1 MPSVLDRRFF
11 ISIQMLAEPMLKGSL
26 KRENA
31 MSAQYIHV
39 SVAWPYA
46 NGDLHIGHLAGAYLP
61 ADIFARY
68 HRLRGNHVLMVSG
81 SDSHGTP
88 ITVEADKRGT
98 TPLAV
103 FEHYHERFLQTQRKI
118 GVSYD
123 LFTHTDTENHHQVAQ
138 DIFTRLLERGH
149 LYKEKQTLLYSESE
163 KRFLPD
169 RYVEGTCYICKY
181 PYARGDQCENCGN
194 LMDAIQLI
202 DPHSRNNPDDKLIPR
217 ESEHYFLDLG
227 RFTEQILAYLAQHA
241 HHWRPNVSTFS
252 QNFVKDG
259 LRGRPITRDI
269 DWGVPVPLE
278 GWEDKRLYVWFD
290 AVMGYFTA
298 SIEWAKNIGAP
309 DEWKKW
315 WYNPEARIYNFIGKD
330 NIPFHTIIWQ
340 AELLGIDG
348 IYNEDDPVYGDIPLQ
363 LPYDVPANEFMNIEG
378 QQFST
383 SRNWAVWLP
392 DLLERYQADALR
404 FYVARS
410 FPERQDSD
418 FSWEGFLARVNNELL
433 AAWGNLVNR
442 VLGFAYKRFDGA
454 VPAYDELTAADRD
467 IIAATE
473 AGFDSVGALLEQVR
487 LKEAL
492 EETLRLARDVN
503 AWLNER
509 EPWKVIKADRAD
521 AARSVYAALRCIDN
535 LKILFA
541 PFTPFSSQ
549 QVHEMLG
556 YEGQLFGDLSIE
568 NYSEENRDHLAL
580 VYDGGKAIGEWR
592 TSDLRA
598 GQTLR
603 APSPL
608 FVKLDP
614 EIVEQER
621 GNLGKER
628 VEGEIV

>member
-1 MPSVLDRRFF
+1 
-11 ISIQMLAEPMLKGSL
+11 
-26 KRENA
+26 
-31 MSAQYIHV
+31 MSAEYIHV

-46 NGDLHIGHLAGAYLP
+46 NGDLHIGHLAGCYLP

-88 ITVEADKRGT
+88 ITVEADKRGVS
-98 TPLAV
+98 AQEV
-103 FEHYHERFLQTQRKI
+103 FEHYHERFLKTQRKI

-123 LFTHTDTENHHQVAQ
+123 LFTHTDTENHHRVAQ
-138 DIFTRLLERGH
+138 DIFTRLLQRGY

-163 KRFLPD
+163 RRFLPD
-169 RYVEGTCYICKY
+169 RYVEGTCYICRY
-181 PYARGDQCENCGN
+181 PHARGDQCENCGN
-194 LMDAIQLI
+194 LMDAVQLI
-202 DPHSRNNPDDKLIPR
+202 DPHSRSNPDDKLVKR

-227 RFTEQILAYLAQHA
+227 KFADPIAEYLDAHE
-241 HHWRPNVSTFS
+241 HHWRPNVSRFS
-252 QNFVKDG
+252 QNFVKEG

-269 DWGVPVPLE
+269 DWGVRVPLP
-278 GWEDKRLYVWFD
+278 GWKDKRLYVWFD

-298 SIEWAKNIGAP
+298 SIEWARNIGQP
-309 DEWKKW
+309 DAWKQW
-315 WYNPEARIYNFIGKD
+315 WYNPDAKIYNFIGKD

-348 IYNEDDPVYGDIPLQ
+348 IYNEDSDTPLQ

-392 DLLERYQADALR
+392 DLLERYQADAVR
-404 FYVARS
+404 FYVARTM
-410 FPERQDSD
+410 PERQDSD
-418 FSWEGFLARVNNELL
+418 FSWDGFLARVNNELL

-442 VLGFAYKRFDGA
+442 MLGFAWKRFDGV
-454 VPAYDELTAADRD
+454 VPTIDHLTPEDEA
-467 IIAATE
+467 IIARCE
-473 AGFDSVGALLEQVR
+473 AGYDSVGAHIEAVR

-492 EETLRLARDVN
+492 EETLGLARAVN
-503 AWLNER
+503 GWLNER
-509 EPWKVIKADRAD
+509 EPWKVIKRDRAD

-535 LKILFA
+535 LKMLFA

-556 YEGQLFGDLSIE
+556 YEGRLFGEQRIE
-568 NYSEENRDHLAL
+568 RYEEEARGHLGL
-580 VYDGGKAIGEWR
+580 VYDGSGAIGEWKA
-592 TSDLRA
+592 SELKSGQKLRK
-598 GQTLR
+598 
-603 APSPL
+603 PSPL
-608 FVKLDP
+608 FTKLDP

-621 GNLGKER
+621 QYLGQER
-628 VEGEIV
+628 VEGEIA

>member
-1 MPSVLDRRFF
+1 
-11 ISIQMLAEPMLKGSL
+11 MLNGSL
-26 KRENA
+26 RKRGNQ

-98 TPLAV
+98 TPLAI
-103 FEHYHERFLQTQRKI
+103 FEHYHERFLRTQRKVGI
-118 GVSYD
+118 SYD

-138 DIFTRLLERGH
+138 DIFTTLLERGY

-169 RYVEGTCYICKY
+169 RYVEGACYLCGY
-181 PYARGDQCENCGN
+181 DGARGDQCEKCGN
-194 LMDAIQLI
+194 LMDAIKLI
-202 DPHSRNNPDDKLIPR
+202 EPHSRNNPDDKLVPR

-227 RFTEQILAYLAQHA
+227 SFSDQILAYLAAHA

-252 QNFVKDG
+252 RNYVEDG
-259 LRGRPITRDI
+259 LHGRPITRDI
-269 DWGVPVPLE
+269 EWGIRVPLA

-298 SIEWAKNIGAP
+298 SIEWAKNIGKP
-309 DEWKKW
+309 EEWKKW
-315 WYNPEARIYNFIGKD
+315 WYNPDARIYNFIGKD

-340 AELLGIDG
+340 AELFGIDG
-348 IYNEDDPVYGDIPLQ
+348 IYNEDDPVYGDTPLQ
-363 LPYDVPANEFMNIEG
+363 LPYDVPANEFMNIES
-378 QQFST
+378 QKFST

-418 FSWEGFLARVNNELL
+418 FSWSGFLVRVNNELL

-442 VLGFAYKRFDGA
+442 MLGFAYKRFDGA
-454 VPAYDELTAADRD
+454 VPAFDVFCDADIA
-467 IIAATE
+467 IIAKTE
-473 AGFDSVGALLEQVR
+473 DGLETVGALLEQVR

-492 EETLRLARDVN
+492 EETLSLAREVN
-503 AWLNER
+503 FWLNER
-509 EPWKVIKADRAD
+509 QPWKQIKTDRAD
-521 AARSVYAALRCIDN
+521 AARAVYAALRCIDN

-556 YEGQLFGDLSIE
+556 YDGQLFGELNIE
-568 NYSEENRDHLAL
+568 NYSEETRDHLAL
-580 VYDGGKAIGEWR
+580 VYDGSAAIGEWQA
-592 TSDLRA
+592 SKLKQ

-603 APSPL
+603 QPSPL

-621 GNLGKER
+621 QYLGRER